1 MGVITALALG
11 WELSDLYTERGTGSP
26 QSALPENLPGIGGLA
41 LRQRVEAGL
50 AKVTVLVERVLAP
63 FSDVASR
70 PSAAPLREIPYG
82 EPGVWERAVYDLHVQ
97 LVTTLAA
104 HDVTLYHA
112 YDLGRSLADTC
123 HEPQDLSSLIDR
135 LEPGSLLSIEGR
147 LADLSSR
154 LPPHSAAAVAAT
166 LEQWKDWT
174 VEARARESMNG
185 VRGAL
190 ARQGDLWR
198 ALLTGEKE
206 ARQMLDPDTFV
217 AASVRHASRLG
228 TLIRGLAGAFLPAVA
243 MLTITTILV
252 LWVIVSGSAIATVI
266 AALGALAATLV
277 VIRKCLSLTVEET
290 IAELRTQLWGAEIDA
305 AVAQAILRLPPA
317 APATAKRPKL
327 SFTKPVEGERTTIT
341 QRVERALHVT
351 HSAKR
356 QGFRVPASGPDT
368 AATAA
373 APPLDES
380 ASTNGNHT
388 S

>member
-1 MGVITALALG
+1 MTAVALG
-11 WELSDLYTERGTGSP
+11 WELSDLYTQRKTGSAE
-26 QSALPENLPGIGGLA
+26 SGLPENLPGVEGLA
-41 LRQRVEAGL
+41 PRQRVEAGI
-50 AKVTVLVERVLAP
+50 AKVSVLIERVLAP
-63 FSDVASR
+63 LSNGPSR
-70 PSAAPLREIPYG
+70 PAVEPLREVSEG
-82 EPGVWERAVYDLHVQ
+82 DGGAWERAVYDLHVG
-97 LVTTLAA
+97 LVTTLSA

-112 YDLGRSLADTC
+112 YDLGRLLADTC
-123 HEPQDLSSLIDR
+123 HEPQDLSALIDR
-135 LEPGSLLSIEGR
+135 LEPEALLPIEGR

-154 LPPHSAAAVAAT
+154 LAPHSAAAVAAT
-166 LEQWKDWT
+166 LEQWKGWT

-198 ALLTGEKE
+198 ALLTGEKD

-228 TLIRGLAGAFLPAVA
+228 TLLRGLAGAFLPATV
-243 MLTITTILV
+243 MLAVTTLLV

-277 VIRKCLSLTVEET
+277 VIRKCVSLTVEET
-290 IAELRTQLWGAEIDA
+290 VGELRAQLWGAEIDA
-305 AVAQAILRLPPA
+305 AVAQSILRLPPA

-327 SFTKPVEGERTTIT
+327 SLSKPPIEGERTTIT

-356 QGFRVPASGPDT
+356 QGFRVSASGPDT
-368 AATAA
+368 AA
-373 APPLDES
+373 APPVDES
-380 ASTNGNHT
+380 ASANGNHAA
-388 S
+388 